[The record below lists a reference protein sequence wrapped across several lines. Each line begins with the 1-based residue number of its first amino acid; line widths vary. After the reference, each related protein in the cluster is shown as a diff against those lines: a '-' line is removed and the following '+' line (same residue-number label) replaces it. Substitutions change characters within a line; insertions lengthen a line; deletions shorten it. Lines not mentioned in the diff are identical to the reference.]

1 MATVINDNIIKQIA
15 VLRYKGM
22 SHARVAEQL
31 NISQTTVRMYGPKDA
46 VTKRLHHGANKDAR
60 FTQRQMEI
68 AMKALDTIE
77 KHGIIPQ
84 SYWHK
89 DI

>member
-1 MATVINDNIIKQIA
+1 MIDEKTIKKIA
-15 VLRYKGM
+15 ELRYQGL

-31 NISQTTVRMYGPKDA
+31 NISQTSVRVYGPKDA
-46 VTKRLHHGANKDAR
+46 VTKRLPHGANKEDR
-60 FTQRQMEI
+60 FTKRQMEI
-68 AMKALDTIE
+68 ALKALETIE